1 MKIKLIKSL
10 LFILFLGFF
19 AFTAKTNV
27 LAAASLSF
35 DPASKTVALNETFSV
50 NVVLNTGGAETNG
63 VDAIIRYDGN
73 KLEFVSAAMG
83 SLYESILTPNP
94 TPSTPGSLTLGAATT
109 QTYNGTGTFAA
120 ITFKAIAEGTANVY
134 FDFTADSTTDSNVA
148 YQGEDLLGSISNA
161 SYTITPTGSSTNGN
175 GTNGGVGGDTP
186 VSIPESGT
194 VENTI
199 ILLAGGIAL
208 LLLGG
213 FKLLFR

>member
-1 MKIKLIKSL
+1 MKIKLAKLL

-19 AFTAKTNV
+19 AFTAKKNA

-35 DPASKTVALNETFSV
+35 DPTSKTVAINETF
-50 NVVLNTGGAETNG
+50 NVAVILNTGGAETNG

-73 KLEFVSAAMG
+73 KLEFVSATMG

-94 TPSTPGSLTLGAATT
+94 TPSTPGNLTLGAATT
-109 QTYNGTGTFAA
+109 QTYNGTGTFAT
-120 ITFKAIAEGTANVY
+120 INFKAIAEGTANVY
-134 FDFTADSTTDSNVA
+134 FEFTAGSTTDSNVA

-161 SYTITPTGSSTNGN
+161 SYTITATGSTTNGST
-175 GTNGGVGGDTP
+175 TNGGVGGETP

-199 ILLAGGIAL
+199 ILLTGGVAL
-208 LLLGG
+208 ILLGG
-213 FKLLFR
+213 FKLLLR

>member
-1 MKIKLIKSL
+1 MKIKSAKIL
-10 LFILFLGFF
+10 LFILFLGFY
-19 AFTAKTNV
+19 AFTAKTSA

-35 DPASKTVALNETFSV
+35 DPASKTVAINETFDV

-73 KLEFVSAAMG
+73 KLEFVSATMG

-94 TPSTPGSLTLGAATT
+94 TPSTPGNLVLGAATT
-109 QTYNGTGTFAA
+109 QTYNGTGIFAT
-120 ITFKAIAEGTANVY
+120 INFKAIAEGTANVY
-134 FDFTADSTTDSNVA
+134 FDFTAGSTTDSNVA

-161 SYTITPTGSSTNGN
+161 SYTITATSAAPSP
-175 GTNGGVGGDTP
+175 GVGGETP
-186 VSIPESGT
+186 VSIPQSGT

-199 ILLAGGIAL
+199 ILLAGGLAL

-213 FKLLFR
+213 FKLLSR